1 MYAMTDEKENVP
13 PTDISSVFGNFAT
26 ADDLLDQDNP
36 ILEGWQMF
44 GLATAYEERPPV
56 REIVRGIL
64 TEASLNIVFGAP
76 GSLKSMILADMCAC
90 IVAGTPW
97 LPAMPGQPLD
107 MEPLTT
113 AQGAVLW
120 VDFDNGRRRT
130 HDRMSAIG
138 RGHNL
143 APSAPFHYVSMPD
156 PWLNASKRIQ
166 LLHLTRLIER
176 NHITAVVFD
185 NLGLIIGDAEENSAD
200 MAPVMGNLRWLADT
214 TGAALTLIHHQRK
227 SGPSD
232 DGIRKGETIRGHSS
246 IEASLDFAL
255 HVDRKPGD
263 QVLLTPVK
271 TRDAVIFE
279 QAGALFTYQHKPDSN
294 IMDAARFWGY
304 SVDSAASRELAQIKA
319 TIKDVVQ
326 STPGVNQGNL
336 VTAVRDRFAG
346 MGARTPGINKVRD
359 AIRQSVESGAIET
372 RKTAKQAAGTQDEIL
387 HFVGSASNYGANRNH

>member
-1 MYAMTDEKENVP
+1 MTEAREKP
-13 PTDISSVFGNFAT
+13 HPSLDDALANFAT

-36 ILEGWQMF
+36 ILEGWDIY

-56 REIVRGIL
+56 REVVQGVL
-64 TEASLNIVFGAP
+64 SEASLNIVFGAP
-76 GSLKSMILADMCAC
+76 GSLKSMMLADMCAC
-90 IVAGTPW
+90 IVAGRPW
-97 LPAMPGQPLD
+97 LESMPNQQAPL
-107 MEPLTT
+107 EPLRTER
-113 AQGAVLW
+113 GAVLW

-138 RGHNL
+138 HGHGL
-143 APSAPFHYVSMPD
+143 PVDAPLLYTSMPT
-156 PWLNASKRIQ
+156 PWINASKRLQ
-166 LLHLTRLIER
+166 LAHLTRLIER
-176 NHITAVVFD
+176 NRITAVVFD

-214 TGAALTLIHHQRK
+214 TGAAITLIHHQRK
-227 SGPSD
+227 SGSTD

-255 HVDRKPGD
+255 HIERKPGD
-263 QVLLTPVK
+263 QILLTPVK

-279 QAGALFTYQHKPDSN
+279 QAGALFTYQHKPDST

-326 STPGVNQGNL
+326 STPGLNQKSL
-336 VTAVRDRFAG
+336 IDAVRDRFAG
-346 MGARTPGINKVRD
+346 MGAKTP
-359 AIRQSVESGAIET
+359 AISKIRAAITQLAESGTIVAQPSE
-372 RKTAKQAAGTQDEIL
+372 KTADKPRIEYL
-387 HFVGSASNYGANRNH
+387 HFAR